1 MNSMKTKMKMPIMK
15 TFTLACITSLSLT
28 SLATVTSLTA
38 HASGSYVSPNALLK
52 KKPAAEPTP
61 TPTPEAKK
69 KK

>member
-1 MNSMKTKMKMPIMK
+1 MKTKMKMPIQA
-15 TFTLACITSLSLT
+15 TLLSAIITALFS
-28 SLATVTSLTA
+28 AVTPVTA

-61 TPTPEAKK
+61 TPAPEAKK

>member
-1 MNSMKTKMKMPIMK
+1 MNSMKTKMKMPIQA
-15 TFTLACITSLSLT
+15 TLLSAIITALFS
-28 SLATVTSLTA
+28 AVTPVTA